1 MHSVYEYVLINDVD
15 NCLKTAQK
23 LISALG
29 EQLYYMENDK
39 DLYKINK
46 KMIAERL
53 ERYRK

>member
-1 MHSVYEYVLINDVD
+1 MS
-15 NCLKTAQK
+15 
-23 LISALG
+23 SLG

-39 DLYKINK
+39 DSYKINK